1 MPKASVVVYMRDSVD
16 FLAECLVSVKS
27 QSLDDIEIICA
38 DHGSTDATKRL
49 YGIMTASDERFRLL
63 EFDAT
68 ASRGQVLN
76 EALAQCR
83 GDYVSFINGADWYYD
98 FTVLEQIYCAATEH
112 DAAITGG
119 SLGEFDNRTNTVTDD
134 FTDKDYL
141 SRYTLEQ
148 EGRIEF
154 SSWQG
159 DIGLGRFLFLRSF
172 LEEKSIAFAD
182 SEYQG
187 ISLFIV
193 RAMVAA
199 GWFYAI
205 PSIIVRKRVQFETRE
220 IGRNVL
226 DEAVDAIAEIL
237 AYCHENG
244 YEELKRH
251 QTDMLMVY
259 AVESLGLVMN
269 EPRILQLRAKILRR
283 LIPSKAYKQML
294 DIAGSYKTFSAE
306 ALKDFSLD

>member
-16 FLAECLVSVKS
+16 FLAECLVSIKS

-49 YGIMTASDERFRLL
+49 YGIMTGSDERFRLL
-63 EFDAT
+63 EFDST

-98 FTVLEQIYCAATEH
+98 FTVLEQLYCAATEH
-112 DAAITGG
+112 AAAITGG